1 MHYQQTL
8 GSGETATHS
17 TSKRTLRLRGAGR
30 RRERTRTQKLL
41 ILMDSNINWV
51 NLDPSNSQTDRDR
64 ETDRQTDAHRQTDE
78 RGRRERERDR
88 YIVRQNRDITSQPG
102 RRTERETEK
111 ISVLSTRLK
120 WRAHDKWNVQL
131 RHFQKTTDCYE
142 DGRHHRRQTTGF

>member
-51 NLDPSNSQTDRDR
+51 NLDPSNSQPDRNR
-64 ETDRQTDAHRQTDE
+64 DRQTDVHRQTDE
-78 RGRRERERDR
+78 RGRRERDR
-88 YIVRQNRDITSQPG
+88 YIVRQNRDIASNPG
-102 RRTERETEK
+102 RRTERDRENFGVINKTEVK
-111 ISVLSTRLK
+111 GSRQMKCAALS
-120 WRAHDKWNVQL
+120 
-131 RHFQKTTDCYE
+131 FPKTTDCYE
-142 DGRHHRRQTTGF
+142 DDRHHRRQTTGF